1 MKFLWAGSELLVIER
16 ENNEIVTQTATIVFA
31 SANVDVYAETKT
43 GEIDLELAGASVA
56 RFEVDDNTVIASH
69 RRFQNSGSST
79 IVYYRDAG
87 ILPFATIQ
95 DKSWR
100 VNGVSIPVSG
110 IKALSLCPFRGGK
123 RILPAESIPV
133 IDMKSDRHE
142 LMPEPWIVDE
152 PAQRRL
158 SRRTTAAALGGKKFE
173 QLNFFRSRL
182 ENNIVGAQYS
192 AKEEG

>member
-1 MKFLWAGSELLVIER
+1 MKFLRAGSELLVIER

-31 SANVDVYAETKT
+31 GAHVDAYAEPET
-43 GEIDLELAGASVA
+43 GQIEIEIATLSLG
-56 RFEVDDNTVIASH
+56 RFEVHENTIVASH
-69 RRFQNSGSST
+69 RRLQSPGTS
-79 IVYYRDAG
+79 IIYYRNPG
-87 ILPFATIQ
+87 ISPFATIQ
-95 DKSWR
+95 NKGWS
-100 VNGVSIPVSG
+100 VNALSIPVSG

-133 IDMKSDRHE
+133 IDMKSNWHE

-158 SRRTTAAALGGKKFE
+158 SGRTTAAALGGKKFE

-182 ENNIVGAQYS
+182 ENNIVAAQYS

>member
-79 IVYYRDAG
+79 IVYYGDAG

-100 VNGVSIPVSG
+100 VNGLSIPVSG

-152 PAQRRL
+152 PAQ
-158 SRRTTAAALGGKKFE
+158 
-173 QLNFFRSRL
+173 
-182 ENNIVGAQYS
+182 
-192 AKEEG
+192 

>member
-1 MKFLWAGSELLVIER
+1 MKFLWAGSEFLAIER

-100 VNGVSIPVSG
+100 VNGLSIPVSG

-133 IDMKSDRHE
+133 IDMKSDRRE
-142 LMPEPWIVDE
+142 LMPEPWIVYE
-152 PAQRRL
+152 PAQG
-158 SRRTTAAALGGKKFE
+158 SF
-173 QLNFFRSRL
+173 
-182 ENNIVGAQYS
+182 
-192 AKEEG
+192 

>member
-1 MKFLWAGSELLVIER
+1 
-16 ENNEIVTQTATIVFA
+16 VTQTATIVFA
-31 SANVDVYAETKT
+31 GAHVDAYAESET
-43 GEIDLELAGASVA
+43 GEIEIEIASLSLG
-56 RFEVDDNTVIASH
+56 RFEVHENTIVASH
-69 RRFQNSGSST
+69 RRLQSPGTS
-79 IVYYRDAG
+79 IIYYRNPG
-87 ILPFATIQ
+87 ISPFATIQ
-95 DKSWR
+95 NKGWG
-100 VNGVSIPVSG
+100 VNALGIPLSG

-133 IDMKSDRHE
+133 IDMKSNWHE

-158 SRRTTAAALGGKKFE
+158 SGRTTAAALGGKKFE

>member
-1 MKFLWAGSELLVIER
+1 MKFLWAGSEFLVIER

-31 SANVDVYAETKT
+31 STHVDAYAEPET
-43 GEIDLELAGASVA
+43 GQIKIEIASASVV

-79 IVYYRDAG
+79 IVYYGDAG

-95 DKSWR
+95 NKGWS
-100 VNGVSIPVSG
+100 VNALSVPVSG
-110 IKALSLCPFRGGK
+110 VKALSLCPFRGGK

-142 LMPEPWIVDE
+142 LVPEPWVVYE
-152 PAQRRL
+152 PAQ
-158 SRRTTAAALGGKKFE
+158 
-173 QLNFFRSRL
+173 
-182 ENNIVGAQYS
+182 
-192 AKEEG
+192 

>member
-1 MKFLWAGSELLVIER
+1 MKFLWAGSEFLVIER

-31 SANVDVYAETKT
+31 GAHVDAYAEPET
-43 GEIDLELAGASVA
+43 GEIEIEIARLSLG
-56 RFEVDDNTVIASH
+56 RFEVHENTIVASH
-69 RRFQNSGSST
+69 RRAQSPGTS
-79 IVYYRDAG
+79 IIYYRNPG
-87 ILPFATIQ
+87 ISPFATIQ
-95 DKSWR
+95 NKGWS
-100 VNGVSIPVSG
+100 VNALSIPVSG

-133 IDMKSDRHE
+133 IDMKSDWHE
-142 LMPEPWIVDE
+142 LMPESWIVDE

-158 SRRTTAAALGGKKFE
+158 SGRTTAAALGGKKFE

>member
-16 ENNEIVTQTATIVFA
+16 ENNEIVKQPATIVFA
-31 SANVDVYAETKT
+31 GANVDVYAETKI
-43 GEIDLELAGASVA
+43 GEIDIELVGASVG
-56 RFEVDDNTVIASH
+56 RFEVDDNSVIASH

-79 IVYYRDAG
+79 VVYRGDAR

-95 DKSWR
+95 NKSWS
-100 VNGVSIPVSG
+100 VNALSIPVSG

-142 LMPEPWIVDE
+142 LTPESWVVYE
-152 PAQRRL
+152 PAQG
-158 SRRTTAAALGGKKFE
+158 SFGRRTTAAALGGKKFK
-173 QLNFFRSRL
+173 QRNLFWPRF
-182 ENNIVGAQYS
+182 ENNIVSRQYP

>member
-79 IVYYRDAG
+79 IVYYGDAG

-100 VNGVSIPVSG
+100 VNGLSIPVSG

-142 LMPEPWIVDE
+142 LMPEPWIVDQ
-152 PAQRRL
+152 PA
-158 SRRTTAAALGGKKFE
+158 E
-173 QLNFFRSRL
+173 
-182 ENNIVGAQYS
+182 
-192 AKEEG
+192 

>member
-79 IVYYRDAG
+79 IVYYRKPR
-87 ILPFATIQ
+87 ISPFATIQ
-95 DKSWR
+95 NKGWS
-100 VNGVSIPVSG
+100 VNALSIPVSG
-110 IKALSLCPFRGGK
+110 VKALSLCPFRRGK

-133 IDMKSDRHE
+133 IDMKSDWHE

-152 PAQRRL
+152 PAQ
-158 SRRTTAAALGGKKFE
+158 
-173 QLNFFRSRL
+173 
-182 ENNIVGAQYS
+182 
-192 AKEEG
+192 

>member
-56 RFEVDDNTVIASH
+56 LFEVDDNTVIASH

-79 IVYYRDAG
+79 IVYYGDAG

-95 DKSWR
+95 NKGWS
-100 VNGVSIPVSG
+100 VNALSVPVSG
-110 IKALSLCPFRGGK
+110 VKALSLCPFRGGK

-142 LMPEPWIVDE
+142 LVPEPWVVYE
-152 PAQRRL
+152 PAQ
-158 SRRTTAAALGGKKFE
+158 
-173 QLNFFRSRL
+173 
-182 ENNIVGAQYS
+182 
-192 AKEEG
+192 